1 MKYLFLVALVLLVA
15 LPATKVGATE
25 ATDGAPVLEQDLKGA
40 KVPLKTDT
48 ETFEREAEAMSASG
62 YSLAEK
68 RILEGQGEKHQFQ
81 AEVSRLL
88 HMIINSLYSRR
99 DIFLREL
106 VSNASDALDKIRYLS
121 LTGQADLGDNQELRI
136 QIKADPDA
144 KLLHIID
151 TGVGMTKQ
159 ELITNLGTIAKS
171 GTSEFISKLSETK
184 DVNLIGQFGV
194 GFYSAFLVA
203 DRVTVTSK
211 SNDDVQWVWSS
222 EADGNFSLTEDP
234 NGNTLGR
241 GTQVTLHLRDDAPE
255 FLQQDTLSSLIDTHS
270 AFINYPIFLWA
281 SHDVETPV
289 PQSDDS
295 DNAAQDDEDLKIE
308 DADEEEDQEDQEEED
323 EEEKNVKETVW
334 EWKLLN
340 DVKPLWVRDSKEISD
355 DEYKAFFKSTFD
367 ETDDPL
373 SWTHFSAEGDLEFR
387 SILYIPS
394 HLDSS
399 IFDSKNTQVARGLKL
414 FVKRVFIT
422 DDFDLLIPKYLAFI
436 KGIVDAQNLPLNV
449 SREILQQSKILKSIE
464 KKLVRKI
471 LSMIQTLAQDD
482 KEKYDEFYDEFRVN
496 LKLGMLDDA
505 ANRERISKL
514 LRFYSSTSSGD
525 LRSFDDY
532 VSSMKE
538 GQDKI
543 YFIAGESKQVVAS
556 SPLLEKLNDKGYEVL
571 YFVDPIDEYWV
582 SHLPTFDGKRL
593 VNVAKDGD
601 LGIETEEEKEK
612 SEEDLKQLEDL
623 NKFFKNVLGNKI
635 SKSTVS
641 KRLTT
646 TPSALVSAT
655 YGYTANMERIIKSQA
670 LNAGQPQS
678 FIAPRKVLEINPDHP
693 IIKELS
699 RRVQADE
706 EDPIAK
712 DIAEIV
718 YDTAALNSGFSLD
731 DLPAFASRIH
741 RMVSLGLNIPLSDDS
756 LSSKDQE
763 VLEKED
769 EVADDHSSHSHSE
782 L

>member
-1 MKYLFLVALVLLVA
+1 M
-15 LPATKVGATE
+15 
-25 ATDGAPVLEQDLKGA
+25 
-40 KVPLKTDT
+40 
-48 ETFEREAEAMSASG
+48 
-62 YSLAEK
+62 
-68 RILEGQGEKHQFQ
+68 
-81 AEVSRLL
+81 
-88 HMIINSLYSRR
+88 
-99 DIFLREL
+99 
-106 VSNASDALDKIRYLS
+106 
-121 LTGQADLGDNQELRI
+121 
-136 QIKADPDA
+136 
-144 KLLHIID
+144 
-151 TGVGMTKQ
+151 
-159 ELITNLGTIAKS
+159 
-171 GTSEFISKLSETK
+171 
-184 DVNLIGQFGV
+184 

-255 FLQQDTLSSLIDTHS
+255 FLQQDTLSSLVDTHS

-281 SHDVETPV
+281 SHEIETPA
-289 PQSDDS
+289 PQSDD
-295 DNAAQDDEDLKIE
+295 QDDQDEQKADDDEELKIE
-308 DADEEEDQEDQEEED
+308 DADEDEDQENDDDD
-323 EEEKNVKETVW
+323 EEEEEKTVKETVW

-340 DVKPLWVRDSKEISD
+340 DVKPLWVRDPKEVTD

-367 ETDDPL
+367 ETEDPL

-514 LRFYSSTSSGD
+514 LRFYSSTSSGE
-525 LRSFDDY
+525 LRSFEDY
-532 VSSMKE
+532 VSSMKD

-582 SHLPTFDGKRL
+582 GHLPTFDGKRL
-593 VNVAKDGD
+593 VNVAKEGD
-601 LGIETEEEKEK
+601 LGIESDEEKEK

-623 NKFFKNVLGNKI
+623 NKFFKKVLGNKI
-635 SKSTVS
+635 SRSTVS

-678 FIAPRKVLEINPDHP
+678 FIAPRKVLEVNPDHP

-718 YDTAALNSGFSLD
+718 YDTASLNSGFSLD

-741 RMVSLGLNIPLSDDS
+741 RMVSLGLNIPLAEESQKEETVEDVNEEQVV
-756 LSSKDQE
+756 QE
-763 VLEKED
+763 QED
-769 EVADDHSSHSHSE
+769 NSSHSHDE